1 MPATAKKKKD
11 PAAVALG
18 RKGGRKGGLARAAN
32 LTPAER
38 SEGARKAVRARWA
51 KSKATRSADYRVNT
65 EGPSAMK
72 TFTEFVVEPQSDGLF
87 EMANISPKRTGLP
100 FVVWISPK
108 AGAPHDVRVKVSKG
122 PKVHSSELVSV
133 AIRPDVQVVGGKMT
147 ARDLAVLK
155 KWVELNRD
163 VLIQYWD
170 GDIEYT
176 EDALAALKPLQIR
189 TM

>member
-18 RKGGRKGGLARAAN
+18 RKGGKKGGLARAASM
-32 LTPAER
+32 TPTQR
-38 SEGARKAVRARWA
+38 SESARKAVQARWA
-51 KSKATRSADYRVNT
+51 KSKTKRSTDYIVN
-65 EGPSAMK
+65 GMGSSLGMP
-72 TFTEFVVEPQSDGLF
+72 TFSGSVEPQSDGLF

-122 PKVHSSELVSV
+122 PKVHSSQLVSV
-133 AIRPDVQVVGGKMT
+133 AIRPAVHVVSGGKMT
-147 ARDLAVLK
+147 AHDLDLLK
-155 KWVELNRD
+155 KWVRLNHD
-163 VLIQYWD
+163 VIIKYWD

-176 EDALAALKPLQIR
+176 EDAIAALKPIH
-189 TM
+189 